1 MDWVGIAAL
10 ITAVAGGIVS
20 LITVYIQL
28 SGQINKAKHDNHAEI
43 VSGYQDLLARSN
55 AQADVFREE
64 IREARDEGRK
74 SQDEARAFFADQL
87 RTVTAEFT
95 STLREERL
103 AARREAAENRK
114 AMATLVD
121 QNAEE
126 HRAIVSSIE
135 ELRQRIDEDKK

>member
-28 SGQINKAKHDNHAEI
+28 SGQISKAKHDNHAEI

-64 IREARDEGRK
+64 IKEAREEGRK
-74 SQDEARAFFADQL
+74 AQEEARTFFAEQL
-87 RTVTAEFT
+87 RAVTAEFT
-95 STLREERL
+95 SVLREERL

-114 AMATLVD
+114 AMGVLVE